1 LRYWNGREWTEHVAR
16 SGQQFTDPPVA

>member
-1 LRYWNGREWTEHVAR
+1 LRYWNGAEWTDHVAR